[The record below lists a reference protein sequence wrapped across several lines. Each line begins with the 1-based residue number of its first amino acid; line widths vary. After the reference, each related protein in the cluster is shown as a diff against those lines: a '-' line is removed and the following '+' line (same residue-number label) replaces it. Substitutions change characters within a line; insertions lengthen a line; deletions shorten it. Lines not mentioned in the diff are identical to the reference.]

1 MFSLSTSS
9 DKIHGKSFIK
19 GQAPGKLPSC
29 EEDFAHLVK
38 LDQQEESFVFII
50 KGKLRV
56 IG

>member
-1 MFSLSTSS
+1 MFSLSTSP
-9 DKIHGKSFIK
+9 DKIHGKSFLK